1 MELEFILAHY
11 GLSNLVISD
20 NILHCGVR
28 SLCNL
33 LLSQLSM
40 EVSQNLQTYVGHI
53 EDVHV
58 GFDGDRYNFD
68 RITAFET

>member
-1 MELEFILAHY
+1 ME
-11 GLSNLVISD
+11 V
-20 NILHCGVR
+20 
-28 SLCNL
+28 SLICR
-33 LLSQLSM
+33 QLSM
-40 EVSQNLQTYVGHI
+40 EVSLNLQTYVGHI